1 MKKEVRKV
9 LDEAKRYLLQ
19 QQSLFGDE
27 IILPKSKIMDEKEQ
41 EQPKEKLVEK
51 PTDELFGV
59 DPTWVEA
66 KTLDELE
73 VKIKNCVKCPLGKMR
88 TNFVFGVGNPNSEV
102 VFIGE
107 APGADED
114 LQGEPFVG
122 RAGQLLNQLLASV
135 GFRRDEVYICNV
147 LKCRPP
153 GNRDPQ
159 PSEIEACSPYLIKQL
174 EIIKPRL
181 IVSLGRFP
189 VQTLLRTNASLSSLR
204 GQIFEWRGIKM
215 IATYHPA
222 AALRNQQWKRPLLED
237 LRKAREILLA
247 K

>member
-1 MKKEVRKV
+1 MKEEIKKI
-9 LDEAKRYLLQ
+9 LNDAKRYLQ
-19 QQSLFGDE
+19 QQESLFGDE
-27 IILPKSKIMDEKEQ
+27 VTLSKSESEGEGKIQQVNEKEY
-41 EQPKEKLVEK
+41 
-51 PTDELFGV
+51 GV
-59 DPTWVEA
+59 DPTWINS

-73 VKIKNCVKCPLGKMR
+73 SKIKNCVKCPLGKTR
-88 TNFVFGVGNPNSEV
+88 TNFVFGVGNPKSEI

-107 APGADED
+107 APGAEED

-122 RAGQLLNQLLASV
+122 RAGQLLNHLLASV

-159 PSEIEACSPYLIKQL
+159 PSEIEACGPYLIKQL
-174 EIIKPRL
+174 EIIKPKL

-189 VQTLLRTNASLSSLR
+189 AQMLLKTNATLSSLR
-204 GQIFEWRGIKM
+204 GQIYEWKGIKM
-215 IATYHPA
+215 IVTYHPA
-222 AALRNQQWKRPLLED
+222 AALRNQQWKRPLIED
-237 LRKAREILLA
+237 LRKAREILYQ

>member
-1 MKKEVRKV
+1 MKKEIKKV
-9 LDEAKRYLLQ
+9 LDEAKRYLIQ
-19 QQSLFGDE
+19 QESLFGDE
-27 IILPKSKIMDEKEQ
+27 IILPRGEKD
-41 EQPKEKLVEK
+41 KEKQAQSEQISIRRAVE
-51 PTDELFGV
+51 DGQFGV
-59 DPTWVEA
+59 DPTWVES

-73 VKIKNCVKCPLGKMR
+73 SKIKNCVKCPLGKTR
-88 TNFVFGVGNPNSEV
+88 TNFVFGVGNPSSEI

-122 RAGQLLNQLLASV
+122 RAGQLLNQLLVRV

-174 EIIKPRL
+174 EIIKPKI

-189 VQTLLRTNASLSSLR
+189 VQTLLKTNASLTSLR
-204 GQIFEWRGIKM
+204 GQIYEWRGIKM

-222 AALRNQQWKRPLLED
+222 AALRNQQWKQPLLED
-237 LRKAREILLA
+237 LRKAREILYG

>member
-1 MKKEVRKV
+1 MKKEIKKII
-9 LDEAKRYLLQ
+9 DDTKRYLIQ
-19 QQSLFGDE
+19 QESLFGDE
-27 IILPKSKIMDEKEQ
+27 IILPKEEKKESKLEAQQNKSEEQ
-41 EQPKEKLVEK
+41 
-51 PTDELFGV
+51 FGV
-59 DPTWVEA
+59 DPTWVDS

-73 VKIKNCVKCPLGKMR
+73 SKIKNCVKCPLGQTR
-88 TNFVFGVGNPNSEV
+88 TNFVFGVGNPNSEI

-122 RAGQLLNQLLASV
+122 RAGQLLNQLLANV

-159 PSEIEACSPYLIKQL
+159 PSEIELCSPYLIKQL
-174 EIIKPRL
+174 EIIKPKL

-189 VQTLLRTNASLSSLR
+189 VQTLLKTNAPLSSLR

-215 IATYHPA
+215 IVTYHPA

-237 LRKAREILLA
+237 LRTAKEILYG

>member
-1 MKKEVRKV
+1 MKREIKKV
-9 LDEAKRYLLQ
+9 LDEAKRYLIQ
-19 QQSLFGDE
+19 QESLFGDE
-27 IILPKSKIMDEKEQ
+27 IVLPKGEEEKEKQ
-41 EQPKEKLVEK
+41 TQHEQASAKKAIG
-51 PTDELFGV
+51 DEQFGV
-59 DPTWVEA
+59 DPTWVDS

-73 VKIKNCVKCPLGKMR
+73 RKIKNCVKCPLGKMR

-122 RAGQLLNQLLASV
+122 RAGQLLNQLLAGV

-159 PSEIEACSPYLIKQL
+159 TSEIEACSPYLIKQL
-174 EIIKPRL
+174 ELIKPKL

-189 VQTLLRTNASLSSLR
+189 VQTLLRTNASLTSLR

-237 LRKAREILLA
+237 LRKAREILYG

>member
-1 MKKEVRKV
+1 MKKEIKKI
-9 LDEAKRYLLQ
+9 LDETKRYLIQ
-19 QQSLFGDE
+19 QGSLFGDE
-27 IILPKSKIMDEKEQ
+27 IILPKEEK
-41 EQPKEKLVEK
+41 KEAKEINI
-51 PTDELFGV
+51 EESGV
-59 DPTWVEA
+59 DPTWVNS

-73 VKIKNCVKCPLGKMR
+73 SKIKNCIKCPLGKTR
-88 TNFVFGVGNPNSEV
+88 TNFVFGVGNPKSEI

-114 LQGEPFVG
+114 LQGKPFVG

-135 GFRRDEVYICNV
+135 GFRREEVYICNV

-159 PSEIEACSPYLIKQL
+159 PSEIEVCSPYLIKQL
-174 EIIKPRL
+174 EIIKPKL

-189 VQTLLRTNASLSSLR
+189 VQTLLKTNAPLGSLR

-215 IATYHPA
+215 IVTYHPA
-222 AALRNQQWKRPLLED
+222 AALRNQQWKRPLFED
-237 LRKAREILLA
+237 LRKAREILYG

>member
-1 MKKEVRKV
+1 MKKEVKKI
-9 LDEAKRYLLQ
+9 LDDAKRYLIQ
-19 QQSLFGDE
+19 QESLFGDE
-27 IILPKSKIMDEKEQ
+27 IILPKQSSSEQ
-41 EQPKEKLVEK
+41 KQSPVEK
-51 PTDELFGV
+51 DVSGEQFGV
-59 DPTWVEA
+59 APSWVES

-73 VKIKNCVKCPLGKMR
+73 AKIKNCVKCPLGKTR
-88 TNFVFGVGNPNSEV
+88 TNFVFGVGNHKSEV

-107 APGADED
+107 APGAEED

-153 GNRDPQ
+153 GNRDPL
-159 PSEIEACSPYLIKQL
+159 PSEIEACSPYLVKQL
-174 EIIKPRL
+174 EIIKPKL

-189 VQTLLRTNASLSSLR
+189 VQTLLKTSASLGSLR
-204 GQIFEWRGIKM
+204 GQVFEWRGMKI

-222 AALRNQQWKRPLLED
+222 AVLRNQQWKRLLLED
-237 LRKAREILLA
+237 LRRAKEILLQ

>member
-1 MKKEVRKV
+1 MKKEIKKII
-9 LDEAKRYLLQ
+9 DDTKRYLIQ
-19 QQSLFGDE
+19 QESLFGDE
-27 IILPKSKIMDEKEQ
+27 IILPKEEKKESKLEAQQNKSEEQ
-41 EQPKEKLVEK
+41 
-51 PTDELFGV
+51 FGV
-59 DPTWVEA
+59 DPTWVDS

-73 VKIKNCVKCPLGKMR
+73 SKIKNCVKCPLGQTR
-88 TNFVFGVGNPNSEV
+88 TNFVFGVGNPKSEI

-122 RAGQLLNQLLASV
+122 RAGQLLNQLLANV

-159 PSEIEACSPYLIKQL
+159 PSEIELCSPYLIKQL
-174 EIIKPRL
+174 EIIKPKL

-189 VQTLLRTNASLSSLR
+189 VQTLLKTNAPLSSLR

-215 IATYHPA
+215 IVTYHPA

-237 LRKAREILLA
+237 LRTAKEILYG

>member
-1 MKKEVRKV
+1 MKKEIKKII
-9 LDEAKRYLLQ
+9 DDTKRYLIQ
-19 QQSLFGDE
+19 QESLFGDE
-27 IILPKSKIMDEKEQ
+27 IILPKEEKKEIKPEAQQTKKEEQ
-41 EQPKEKLVEK
+41 
-51 PTDELFGV
+51 FGV
-59 DPTWVEA
+59 DPTWPDS

-73 VKIKNCVKCPLGKMR
+73 SKIKNCVKCPLGQTR
-88 TNFVFGVGNPNSEV
+88 TNFVFGTGNPKSEI

-122 RAGQLLNQLLASV
+122 RAGQLLNQLLANV

-159 PSEIEACSPYLIKQL
+159 PSEIELCSPYLIKQL
-174 EIIKPRL
+174 EIIKPKL

-189 VQTLLRTNASLSSLR
+189 VQTLLKTNAPLGSLR

-215 IATYHPA
+215 IVTYHPA

-237 LRKAREILLA
+237 LRKAKEILQE

>member
-1 MKKEVRKV
+1 MKKEIKKI
-9 LDEAKRYLLQ
+9 LDETKRYLIQ
-19 QQSLFGDE
+19 QESLFGDE
-27 IILPKSKIMDEKEQ
+27 IILPQKKETISEDKPEPEKITSADEQ
-41 EQPKEKLVEK
+41 RY
-51 PTDELFGV
+51 GV
-59 DPTWVEA
+59 DPTWVNS

-73 VKIKNCVKCPLGKMR
+73 SKIKNCVKCPLGNTR
-88 TNFVFGVGNPNSEV
+88 TNFVFGVGNPKSEI

-122 RAGQLLNQLLASV
+122 RAGQLLNQLLANV

-174 EIIKPRL
+174 EIIKPKL

-189 VQTLLRTNASLSSLR
+189 VQTLLKTNAPLNSLR
-204 GQIFEWRGIKM
+204 GQVFEWHGIKM

-237 LRKAREILLA
+237 LRKAREILYG

>member
-1 MKKEVRKV
+1 MKKEIKKII
-9 LDEAKRYLLQ
+9 DDTKRYLIQ
-19 QQSLFGDE
+19 QESLFGDE
-27 IILPKSKIMDEKEQ
+27 IILPREEKKDIKSEAQQVKQ
-41 EQPKEKLVEK
+41 EQ
-51 PTDELFGV
+51 FGV
-59 DPTWVEA
+59 DPTWINS

-73 VKIKNCVKCPLGKMR
+73 SKIKNCVKCPLGQTR
-88 TNFVFGVGNPNSEV
+88 TNFVFGVGNPKSEI

-107 APGADED
+107 APGAEED

-122 RAGQLLNQLLASV
+122 RAGQLLNQLLANV

-159 PSEIEACSPYLIKQL
+159 PSEIESCSPYLIKQL
-174 EIIKPRL
+174 EIIKPKL

-189 VQTLLRTNASLSSLR
+189 IQTLLKTNASLTSLR
-204 GQIFEWRGIKM
+204 GQIFEWHGIKM
-215 IATYHPA
+215 IVTYHPA

-237 LRKAREILLA
+237 LRKAKEILHE

>member
-1 MKKEVRKV
+1 MRKEIKKI
-9 LDEAKRYLLQ
+9 LDDAKRYLIQ
-19 QQSLFGDE
+19 QESLFGDE
-27 IILPKSKIMDEKEQ
+27 IILPKQSSEE
-41 EQPKEKLVEK
+41 PKQSPVEK
-51 PTDELFGV
+51 NAGDEQFGV
-59 DPTWVEA
+59 EPSWMESR
-66 KTLDELE
+66 TLDELE
-73 VKIKNCVKCPLGKMR
+73 VRIKNCVRCPLGKTR
-88 TNFVFGVGNPNSEV
+88 TNFVFGVGNPKSEV

-153 GNRDPQ
+153 GNRDPL
-159 PSEIEACSPYLIKQL
+159 PSEIEACSPYLVKQI
-174 EIIKPRL
+174 EIIKPKL

-189 VQTLLRTNASLSSLR
+189 IQTLLKTNASLGSLR
-204 GQIFEWRGIKM
+204 GQIFEWRGIK
-215 IATYHPA
+215 IIVTYHPA

-237 LRKAREILLA
+237 LRKAREILYQ

>member
-1 MKKEVRKV
+1 MRKEIKKII
-9 LDEAKRYLLQ
+9 DDTKRYLIQ
-19 QQSLFGDE
+19 QESLFGDE
-27 IILPKSKIMDEKEQ
+27 IILRKEEKKETKPETQQAKPEEQ
-41 EQPKEKLVEK
+41 
-51 PTDELFGV
+51 FGV
-59 DPTWVEA
+59 DPTWA
-66 KTLDELE
+66 DSKTLDELE
-73 VKIKNCVKCPLGKMR
+73 SKIKNCVKCPLGRTR
-88 TNFVFGVGNPNSEV
+88 TNFVFGVGNPKSEI

-174 EIIKPRL
+174 ELIKPKL

-189 VQTLLRTNASLSSLR
+189 VQTLLKTNAPLGSLR

-215 IATYHPA
+215 IVTYHPA

-237 LRKAREILLA
+237 LRKAKEILYG